1 MVALKQL
8 KLAKNGYII
17 MSVLFM
23 VLGACL
29 IIWPDCSM
37 AVFCTA
43 VGIMLIVYGLIK
55 ILGYF
60 SRDIYCLAFQ
70 FDLAFGVLLAA
81 VGIIIIVRRHVVVNL
96 IFGIFGLLILADA
109 GAVGRDGKNVQ
120 LVNIMEF
127 RSFRFRRAGHA
138 RQFFVQAEVVLD
150 GDGRVRLVFPLHFH
164 AFLGFHRL
172 VQTVAPAASRHFT
185 ARILV
190 DDDDLAFLDDVFHV
204 FFVNAVGLQQLG
216 GGVQARSRFVKLFG
230 QFIFAAQFVFFR
242 QARIFVHFRKGG
254 SQIRQHEI
262 FRMAGRDDFPAFFHQ
277 VGVVGFSSTVKN
289 ISSFSL

>member
-1 MVALKQL
+1 MDALKQL

-81 VGIIIIVRRHVVVNL
+81 VGIIIIVRRNVVVNL

-109 GAVGRDGKNVQ
+109 LFKIQMSIDAKKFGLRIL
-120 LVNIMEF
+120 LVAILT
-127 RSFRFRRAGHA
+127 G
-138 RQFFVQAEVVLD
+138 V
-150 GDGRVRLVFPLHFH
+150 
-164 AFLGFHRL
+164 LGFLLLIR
-172 VQTVAPAASRHFT
+172 PFEAAEIMM
-185 ARILV
+185 ILV
-190 DDDDLAFLDDVFHV
+190 
-204 FFVNAVGLQQLG
+204 
-216 GGVQARSRFVKLFG
+216 GVSVLFEG
-230 QFIFAAQFVFFR
+230 ILNLCVA
-242 QARIFVHFRKGG
+242 IY
-254 SQIRQHEI
+254 
-262 FRMAGRDDFPAFFHQ
+262 
-277 VGVVGFSSTVKN
+277 TVKIIKN
-289 ISSFSL
+289 QKQDIIDMDEY

>member
-1 MVALKQL
+1 MDALKQL

-23 VLGACL
+23 ILGACL

-81 VGIIIIVRRHVVVNL
+81 VGIIIIVRRNVVLNL

-109 GAVGRDGKNVQ
+109 LFKIQMSIDAKKFGLNFWWRIL
-120 LVNIMEF
+120 LVAILT
-127 RSFRFRRAGHA
+127 G
-138 RQFFVQAEVVLD
+138 V
-150 GDGRVRLVFPLHFH
+150 
-164 AFLGFHRL
+164 LGFLLLIR
-172 VQTVAPAASRHFT
+172 PFEAAEIMM
-185 ARILV
+185 ILV
-190 DDDDLAFLDDVFHV
+190 
-204 FFVNAVGLQQLG
+204 
-216 GGVQARSRFVKLFG
+216 GVSVLFEG
-230 QFIFAAQFVFFR
+230 ILNLCVA
-242 QARIFVHFRKGG
+242 IY
-254 SQIRQHEI
+254 
-262 FRMAGRDDFPAFFHQ
+262 
-277 VGVVGFSSTVKN
+277 TVKIIKN
-289 ISSFSL
+289 QKQDIIDMDEY

>member
-1 MVALKQL
+1 MDALKQL

-81 VGIIIIVRRHVVVNL
+81 VGIIIIVRRNVVV
-96 IFGIFGLLILADA
+96 IRPFETAE
-109 GAVGRDGKNVQ
+109 
-120 LVNIMEF
+120 IMM
-127 RSFRFRRAGHA
+127 
-138 RQFFVQAEVVLD
+138 
-150 GDGRVRLVFPLHFH
+150 
-164 AFLGFHRL
+164 
-172 VQTVAPAASRHFT
+172 
-185 ARILV
+185 ILV
-190 DDDDLAFLDDVFHV
+190 
-204 FFVNAVGLQQLG
+204 
-216 GGVQARSRFVKLFG
+216 GVSVLFEG
-230 QFIFAAQFVFFR
+230 ILNLCVA
-242 QARIFVHFRKGG
+242 IY
-254 SQIRQHEI
+254 
-262 FRMAGRDDFPAFFHQ
+262 
-277 VGVVGFSSTVKN
+277 TVKIIKN
-289 ISSFSL
+289 QKQDIIDMDEY